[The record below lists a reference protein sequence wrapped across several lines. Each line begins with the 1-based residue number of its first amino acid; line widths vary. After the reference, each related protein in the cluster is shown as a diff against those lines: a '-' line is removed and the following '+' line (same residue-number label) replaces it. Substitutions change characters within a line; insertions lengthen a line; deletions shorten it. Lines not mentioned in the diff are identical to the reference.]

1 MLVRR
6 GLFQKASSYIVS
18 LRQGPCKLNR
28 IFSAVPPSHENIDKT
43 KNIPQS
49 EAISAVE
56 GVKKKKYSLY
66 QDLMMLTK
74 FELSMLNTTV
84 ALAGY
89 MLVPGAQF
97 LSMNTL
103 WFSLATQL
111 MAMTSQTVNQIKE
124 RGFDSKMLRTCMRP
138 IPRNRV
144 SVGTAS
150 ALAFTM
156 WGLSNALFYSLFP
169 LNGLIVANS
178 ILFSYILFYTP
189 MKRTS
194 EHNTTV
200 GSLVGALPPLLGW
213 ASAGGSIAA
222 LEPWSIV
229 LFMFAWQYPHFYGIL
244 WTYRADYDK
253 QDYRMINDH
262 KKASTI
268 MKASIGAMASSVC
281 LLTYAGS
288 FSYTGAALM
297 FYYLGNGSYKSVIDF
312 EKDPSVQNAKQLKRK
327 AYMPFTFFFV
337 FIVLNIMGLTPEQI
351 YDRLNESTP
360 KEASS
365 LPNSS

>member
-6 GLFQKASSYIVS
+6 SLILKAAVNASKM
-18 LRQGPCKLNR
+18 KLGSFNLKR
-28 IFSAVPPSHENIDKT
+28 NFSAVPPSQEKVDNSKLSQQNDSIAS
-43 KNIPQS
+43 S
-49 EAISAVE
+49 EIA
-56 GVKKKKYSLY
+56 KKKKYSLY

-74 FELSMLNTTV
+74 FELSLLNTAV

-89 MLVPGAQF
+89 MLVPGTQF

-111 MAMTSQTVNQIKE
+111 MAMTSQAVNQIKE
-124 RGFDSKMLRTCMRP
+124 RSYDSKMLRTCMRP

-144 SVGTAS
+144 SVSTAS
-150 ALAFTM
+150 ALAFAM
-156 WGLSNALFYSLFP
+156 WGLSNTLYYMYFP
-169 LNGLIVANS
+169 LNGLLVANS

-189 MKRTS
+189 LKRVS

-213 ASAGGSIAA
+213 ASAGGSMAA

-253 QDYRMINDH
+253 QEYQMINDH

-268 MKASIGAMASSVC
+268 MKAAIAAMGTSVAM
-281 LLTYAGS
+281 LTATGS
-288 FSYTGAALM
+288 FSYVGAAIVG
-297 FYYLGNGSYKSVIDF
+297 YYLGSGSYKSVLDF
-312 EKDPSVQNAKQLKRK
+312 EKDPSTQNAKQLKRK
-327 AYMPFTFFFV
+327 AYMPFTIFFV
-337 FIVLNIMGLTPEQI
+337 FIMLNIMGLTPEQLFE
-351 YDRLNESTP
+351 RFRQSP
-360 KEASS
+360 KKELTSS
-365 LPNSS
+365 SNSS